1 MNTAAPR
8 ILVFDSGVGGLSVL
22 AEIRRRQPRCDLV
35 YACDNAVFPY
45 GTMAEE
51 ALVARVDHLL
61 QGLAGQ
67 IAPDILVVACNTAS
81 TVVLPRIRSH
91 FHRPVV
97 GVVPA
102 IKPAAA
108 ISRSR
113 HIGLLGT
120 PGTINR
126 PYTQALID
134 QFAGDCVITRVG
146 STELVEMAEGKIR
159 GIAPDRDRLAT
170 IIAPL
175 FDDPAMDTLVLA
187 CTHFPLLQTEL
198 EAVAPRPVH
207 WVDSGE
213 AIARRVESLL
223 PAETATKPPAM
234 DLPCWLTSDQPDIA
248 PLLTGLEKAGITSH
262 HIFRL

>member
-1 MNTAAPR
+1 M
-8 ILVFDSGVGGLSVL
+8 
-22 AEIRRRQPRCDLV
+22 
-35 YACDNAVFPY
+35 
-45 GTMAEE
+45 
-51 ALVARVDHLL
+51 
-61 QGLAGQ
+61 
-67 IAPDILVVACNTAS
+67 VACNTAS
-81 TVVLPRIRSH
+81 TVALPRIRSH
-91 FHRPVV
+91 FLRPVV

-102 IKPAAA
+102 IKPAAGL
-108 ISRSR
+108 SRSR

-126 PYTQALID
+126 RYTRDLID

-159 GIAPDRDRLAT
+159 GIAPDRDRLAA

-187 CTHFPLLQTEL
+187 CTHFPLLQAEL
-198 EAVAPRPVH
+198 EAVAPRPVQ

-223 PAETATKPPAM
+223 PAATATAAPAT

-248 PLLTGLEKAGITSH
+248 PLLTGLQKAGITSH